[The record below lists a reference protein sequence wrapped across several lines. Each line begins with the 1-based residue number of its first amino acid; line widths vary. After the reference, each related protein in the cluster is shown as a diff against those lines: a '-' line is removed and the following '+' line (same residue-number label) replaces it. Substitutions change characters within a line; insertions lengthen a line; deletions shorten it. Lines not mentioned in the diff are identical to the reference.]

1 MKPHAV
7 SILKKGLKKLQ
18 DQTRDRKVTLEAAL
32 KAHEPISE
40 IDEEWLDNAG
50 NLVDEERLVD
60 KLDKALDYESALK
73 KLAPREQSIVQRLM
87 ELVECSAAPSKK
99 RKCTI

>member
-32 KAHEPISE
+32 KANEPISE

-60 KLDKALDYESALK
+60 ELDKVSNYESALK
-73 KLAPREQSIVQRLM
+73 KLSPRNNPLCRG
-87 ELVECSAAPSKK
+87 
-99 RKCTI
+99 